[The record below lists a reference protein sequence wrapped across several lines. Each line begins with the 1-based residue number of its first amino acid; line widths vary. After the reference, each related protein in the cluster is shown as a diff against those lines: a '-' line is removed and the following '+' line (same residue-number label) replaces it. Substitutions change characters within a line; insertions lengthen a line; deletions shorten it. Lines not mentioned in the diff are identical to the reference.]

1 MAHCSSRIDSDRLYS
16 MTGRIY
22 ISAPDVGEEERSL
35 LLEAFDSNWIAPL
48 GPHVDSFEQ
57 EIAARVGR
65 ADGAALSSG
74 TAAIELALRLVG
86 VERGDS
92 VLAPSLTFIG
102 SVGPIVHLG
111 AVPVFVDSEPATWNI
126 DPDLVA
132 EYLRGASVAGKL
144 PAAVVSVDLYGQCAD
159 YDRLLPVCRE
169 YGIPLIEDAAEAL
182 GATWRGREAGSF
194 GDAAILSFNGN
205 KIITTS
211 GGGMLVSDNK
221 VFVDRAR
228 YLSSQAR
235 VPAPHYEHQEVG
247 FNLRM
252 SNLCAAVGRG
262 QLRNLDAKI
271 ARRRAIFGRYEAALG
286 RIDGVSFMPE
296 ARHSR
301 CTRWLSV
308 ALVDMQRAGV
318 GREQLREHLAAL
330 DIEARPVWKPMHLQP
345 AFKGRQVVGGAVASA
360 IFDQGLC
367 LPSGSGLSDEDVDCV
382 IAAILSALSRT

>member
-1 MAHCSSRIDSDRLYS
+1 MP
-16 MTGRIY
+16 GRIH
-22 ISAPDVGEEERSL
+22 ISAPDVGEDERSL
-35 LLEAFDSNWIAPL
+35 LLDAFDSNWIAPL

-65 ADGAALSSG
+65 AHGAALSSG

-86 VERGDS
+86 VERGDH
-92 VLAPSLTFIG
+92 VLVPSLTFIG

-126 DPDLVA
+126 DPDLIA
-132 EYLRGASVAGKL
+132 EYLREASITDSL
-144 PAAVVSVDLYGQCAD
+144 PSAVVSVDLYGQCAD

-182 GATWRGREAGSF
+182 GATWRGRPAGSF
-194 GDAAILSFNGN
+194 GDAAIISFNGN

-211 GGGMLVSDNK
+211 GGGMLVSDSK
-221 VFVDRAR
+221 VLVDRAR

-235 VPAPHYEHQEVG
+235 VPAPHYEHEEVG

-271 ARRRAIFGRYEAALG
+271 ARRRAIFGRYEAELG
-286 RIDGVSFMPE
+286 RIDGVTLMPE
-296 ARHSR
+296 AMHSR

-308 ALVDMQRAGV
+308 ALVDPARAGV
-318 GREQLREHLAAL
+318 GREQLCEHLAAL

-345 AFKGRQVVGGAVASA
+345 AFKGGQFVGGVVASA
-360 IFDQGLC
+360 IFDQGIC
-367 LPSGSGLSDEDVDCV
+367 LPSGSGLSDEDIDRVV
-382 IAAILSALSRT
+382 VAVLSALSLA